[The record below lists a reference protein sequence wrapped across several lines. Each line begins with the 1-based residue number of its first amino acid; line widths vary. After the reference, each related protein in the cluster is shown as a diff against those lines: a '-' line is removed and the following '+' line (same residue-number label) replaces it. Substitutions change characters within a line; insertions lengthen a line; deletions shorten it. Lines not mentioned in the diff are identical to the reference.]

1 MLHDSHGL
9 YFDDT
14 KDLYKSPKNAG
25 AVGKN
30 CIFRRAEKSPAQMP
44 YCWKFVSI
52 RHSHPLTQQC
62 TGRGI
67 CSVIN
72 NSGGSCLL

>member
-44 YCWKFVSI
+44 YC
-52 RHSHPLTQQC
+52 
-62 TGRGI
+62 
-67 CSVIN
+67 
-72 NSGGSCLL
+72 